1 MKDFLKFTLATVTG
15 IIVSSVVLFF
25 ISILVVFSMVS
36 SSESETQVRKN
47 SVMMLDLNGTLA
59 ERSQENPLDILMKDD
74 YKTYGLDDVLSSI
87 RKAKEN
93 ENIKGIYIQ
102 ANSLSAGYAS
112 LEEIRHALK
121 DFKESGKFIVA
132 YGDSYTQS
140 LYYLS
145 SIADK
150 VMLNPQG
157 MLEWRGL
164 AATPMFFKDLLEKI
178 GVEMQVFKVGTY
190 KSAVEP
196 FIATEMSPANR
207 EQVNVYLSSVWGQIT
222 GDIAESRNLSVE
234 ALNKEADRM
243 LMFYPA
249 EESVKNGLV
258 DTLIYKNDVRD
269 YLKTLVGIDKDD
281 DMPVLGIQDMV
292 NVKKNVPK
300 DKSGNVIAVYY
311 AYGEIDGGSSA
322 STEEGINS
330 EKVIRDLRKLKDDEN
345 VKAVVLR
352 VNSPGGSAYGSE
364 QIWYAVEQLKK
375 EKPVI
380 VSMGDYAASGGY
392 YIACNA
398 DTIVAEPTTLTGSIG
413 IFGMMPNAKGLTEKL
428 GLNFDIVKTNPYAD
442 FGNLTRFSDASLQ
455 ALQDAGVEVEVFNPV
470 HRYVNRI
477 YFNYRDH
484 RKIAVIDGVH
494 AYTGGINIADE
505 YANLFVRFGHWKDTG
520 VRIDGAGAWG
530 FASQFIQMW
539 KMIGRSLPNEDDYY
553 RPRVEIEGTGWCQPF
568 TDGPLNNPDN
578 PIEDTY
584 LQLIASAQKM
594 LYITTPYYAVEESMQ
609 KSLCIAADAG
619 VDVRL
624 MIPAIPDHKFTYMV
638 AETYWGELLR
648 HGVKIYKYTPG
659 FLHAKSVM
667 VDREVALVGSTNMD
681 YRTFQLHYECGVLL
695 YHSPVVEELLEDLD
709 QTAAVSTLYTLE
721 EWEKRSWPRR
731 MFASILKLGAIWL

>member
-15 IIVSSVVLFF
+15 IIISSVVLFF

-47 SVMMLDLNGTLA
+47 SVMMLDLNGTLT
-59 ERSQENPLDILMKDD
+59 ERSQENPLDFLMKED
-74 YKTYGLDDVLSSI
+74 YKTYGLDDILSSI

-93 ENIKGIYIQ
+93 EDIKGIYIQ
-102 ANSLSAGYAS
+102 ATSLGAGFAS
-112 LEEIRHALK
+112 LEEIRDALK

-132 YGDSYTQS
+132 YGDTYTQN

-145 SIADK
+145 SVADK
-150 VMLNPQG
+150 VLLNPQG

-178 GVEMQVFKVGTY
+178 GVEMQIFKVGTY

-196 FIATEMSPANR
+196 FISTEMSPANR
-207 EQVNVYLSSVWGQIT
+207 EQVNVYLSSIWGQIT
-222 GDIAESRNLSVE
+222 SSVAESRNLSVE

-269 YLKTLVGIDKDD
+269 YLKNIVGIDKDD
-281 DMPVLGIQDMV
+281 NMPVLGIQDMI
-292 NVKKNVPK
+292 NVKKNVPR

-322 STEEGINS
+322 STDEGINS
-330 EKVIRDLRKLKDDEN
+330 EKVIKDLRKLKDDEN

-364 QIWYAVEQLKK
+364 QIWYAINQLKK

-428 GLNFDIVKTNPYAD
+428 GVNFDAVKTNPYAD
-442 FGNLTRFSDASLQ
+442 FGNLTRPMNDGEKVLMQ
-455 ALQDAGVEVEVFNPV
+455 M
-470 HRYVNRI
+470 YVNKGYELFLTRCSDGRGI
-477 YFNYRDH
+477 SMEELD
-484 RKIAVIDGVH
+484 KIAQGRVW
-494 AYTGGINIADE
+494 TGSTAKELGLVDELGGLDKALEIA
-505 YANLFVRFGHWKDTG
+505 
-520 VRIDGAGAWG
+520 
-530 FASQFIQMW
+530 
-539 KMIGRSLPNEDDYY
+539 
-553 RPRVEIEGTGWCQPF
+553 
-568 TDGPLNNPDN
+568 
-578 PIEDTY
+578 
-584 LQLIASAQKM
+584 IAK
-594 LYITTPYYAVEESMQ
+594 
-609 KSLCIAADAG
+609 AG
-619 VDVRL
+619 VD
-624 MIPAIPDHKFTYMV
+624 A
-638 AETYWGELLR
+638 
-648 HGVKIYKYTPG
+648 YTVMNYPKKEG
-659 FLHAKSVM
+659 FLESLMNTNPGNYIKARMLNGKMNDVYRQFSIIENFDKI
-667 VDREVALVGSTNMD
+667 DRIQARVP
-681 YRTFQLHYECGVLL
+681 F
-695 YHSPVVEELLEDLD
+695 ELNI
-709 QTAAVSTLYTLE
+709 Q
-721 EWEKRSWPRR
+721 
-731 MFASILKLGAIWL
+731 

>member
-15 IIVSSVVLFF
+15 IIISSVVLFF

-47 SVMMLDLNGTLA
+47 SVMMLDLNGTLT
-59 ERSQENPLDILMKDD
+59 ERSQENPLDFLMKED
-74 YKTYGLDDVLSSI
+74 YKTYGLDDILSSI

-93 ENIKGIYIQ
+93 EDIKGIYIQ
-102 ANSLSAGYAS
+102 ATSLGAGFAS
-112 LEEIRHALK
+112 LEEIRDALK

-132 YGDSYTQS
+132 YGDTYTQN

-145 SIADK
+145 SVADK
-150 VMLNPQG
+150 VLLNPQG

-178 GVEMQVFKVGTY
+178 GVEMQIFKVGTY

-196 FIATEMSPANR
+196 FISTEMSPANR
-207 EQVNVYLSSVWGQIT
+207 EQVNVYLSSIWGQIT
-222 GDIAESRNLSVE
+222 SSVAESRNLSVE

-269 YLKTLVGIDKDD
+269 YLKNIVGIDKDD
-281 DMPVLGIQDMV
+281 NMPVLGIQDMI
-292 NVKKNVPK
+292 NVKKNVPR

-322 STEEGINS
+322 STDEGINS
-330 EKVIRDLRKLKDDEN
+330 EKVIKDLRKLKDDEN

-364 QIWYAVEQLKK
+364 QIWYAINQLKK

-428 GLNFDIVKTNPYAD
+428 GVNFDVVKTNPYAD
-442 FGNLTRFSDASLQ
+442 FGNLTRPMNDGEKGLMQ
-455 ALQDAGVEVEVFNPV
+455 M
-470 HRYVNRI
+470 YVNKGYELFLTRCSDGRGI
-477 YFNYRDH
+477 SMEELD
-484 RKIAVIDGVH
+484 KIAQGRVW
-494 AYTGGINIADE
+494 TGSTAKELGLVDELGGLDKALEIA
-505 YANLFVRFGHWKDTG
+505 
-520 VRIDGAGAWG
+520 
-530 FASQFIQMW
+530 
-539 KMIGRSLPNEDDYY
+539 
-553 RPRVEIEGTGWCQPF
+553 
-568 TDGPLNNPDN
+568 
-578 PIEDTY
+578 
-584 LQLIASAQKM
+584 IAK
-594 LYITTPYYAVEESMQ
+594 
-609 KSLCIAADAG
+609 AG
-619 VDVRL
+619 VD
-624 MIPAIPDHKFTYMV
+624 A
-638 AETYWGELLR
+638 
-648 HGVKIYKYTPG
+648 YTVMNYPKKEG
-659 FLHAKSVM
+659 FLESLMNTNPGNYIKARMLNGKMNDVYRQFSIIENFDKI
-667 VDREVALVGSTNMD
+667 DRIQARVP
-681 YRTFQLHYECGVLL
+681 F
-695 YHSPVVEELLEDLD
+695 ELNI
-709 QTAAVSTLYTLE
+709 Q
-721 EWEKRSWPRR
+721 
-731 MFASILKLGAIWL
+731 

>member
-15 IIVSSVVLFF
+15 IIISSVVLFF

-47 SVMMLDLNGTLA
+47 SVMMLDLNGTLT
-59 ERSQENPLDILMKDD
+59 ERSQENPLDFLMKED
-74 YKTYGLDDVLSSI
+74 YKTYGLDDILSSI

-93 ENIKGIYIQ
+93 EDIKGIYIQ
-102 ANSLSAGYAS
+102 ATSLGAGFAS
-112 LEEIRHALK
+112 LEEIRDALK

-132 YGDSYTQS
+132 YGDTYTQN

-145 SIADK
+145 SVADK
-150 VMLNPQG
+150 VLLNPQG

-178 GVEMQVFKVGTY
+178 GVEMQIFKVGTY

-196 FIATEMSPANR
+196 FISTEMSPANR
-207 EQVNVYLSSVWGQIT
+207 EQVNVYLSSIWGQIT
-222 GDIAESRNLSVE
+222 SSVAESRNLSVE

-269 YLKTLVGIDKDD
+269 YLKNMVGIDKDD
-281 DMPVLGIQDMV
+281 NMPVLGIQDMI
-292 NVKKNVPK
+292 NVKKNVPR

-322 STEEGINS
+322 STDEGINS
-330 EKVIRDLRKLKDDEN
+330 EKVIKDLRKLKDDEN

-364 QIWYAVEQLKK
+364 QIWYAINQLKK
-375 EKPVI
+375 EKPII

-428 GLNFDIVKTNPYAD
+428 GVNFDVVKTNPYAD
-442 FGNLTRFSDASLQ
+442 FGNLTRPMNDGEKGLMQ
-455 ALQDAGVEVEVFNPV
+455 M
-470 HRYVNRI
+470 YVNKGYELFLTRCSDGRGI
-477 YFNYRDH
+477 SMEELD
-484 RKIAVIDGVH
+484 KIAQGRVW
-494 AYTGGINIADE
+494 TGSTAKELGLVDELGGLDKALEIA
-505 YANLFVRFGHWKDTG
+505 
-520 VRIDGAGAWG
+520 
-530 FASQFIQMW
+530 
-539 KMIGRSLPNEDDYY
+539 
-553 RPRVEIEGTGWCQPF
+553 
-568 TDGPLNNPDN
+568 
-578 PIEDTY
+578 
-584 LQLIASAQKM
+584 IAK
-594 LYITTPYYAVEESMQ
+594 
-609 KSLCIAADAG
+609 AG
-619 VDVRL
+619 VD
-624 MIPAIPDHKFTYMV
+624 A
-638 AETYWGELLR
+638 
-648 HGVKIYKYTPG
+648 YTVMNYPKKEG
-659 FLHAKSVM
+659 FLESLMNTNPGNYIKARMLNGKMNDVYRQFSIIENFDKI
-667 VDREVALVGSTNMD
+667 DRIQARVP
-681 YRTFQLHYECGVLL
+681 F
-695 YHSPVVEELLEDLD
+695 ELNI
-709 QTAAVSTLYTLE
+709 Q
-721 EWEKRSWPRR
+721 
-731 MFASILKLGAIWL
+731 

>member
-15 IIVSSVVLFF
+15 IIISSVVLFF

-47 SVMMLDLNGTLA
+47 SVMMLDLNGTLT
-59 ERSQENPLDILMKDD
+59 ERSQENPLDFLMKED
-74 YKTYGLDDVLSSI
+74 YKTYGLDDILSSI

-93 ENIKGIYIQ
+93 EDIKGIYIQ
-102 ANSLSAGYAS
+102 ATSLGAGFAS
-112 LEEIRHALK
+112 LEEIRDALK

-132 YGDSYTQS
+132 YGDTYTQN

-145 SIADK
+145 SVADK
-150 VMLNPQG
+150 VLLNPQG

-178 GVEMQVFKVGTY
+178 GVEMQIFKVGTY

-196 FIATEMSPANR
+196 FISTEMSPANR
-207 EQVNVYLSSVWGQIT
+207 EQVNVYLSSIWGQIT
-222 GDIAESRNLSVE
+222 SSVAESRNLSVE

-269 YLKTLVGIDKDD
+269 YLKNMVGIDKDD
-281 DMPVLGIQDMV
+281 NMPVLGIQDMI
-292 NVKKNVPK
+292 NVKKNVPR

-322 STEEGINS
+322 STDEGINS
-330 EKVIRDLRKLKDDEN
+330 EKVIKDLRKLKDDEN
-345 VKAVVLR
+345 IKAVVLR

-364 QIWYAVEQLKK
+364 QIWYAVNQLKK

-428 GLNFDIVKTNPYAD
+428 GVNFDVVKTNPYAD
-442 FGNLTRFSDASLQ
+442 FGNLTRPMNDGEKGLMQ
-455 ALQDAGVEVEVFNPV
+455 M
-470 HRYVNRI
+470 YVNKGYELFLTRCSDGRGI
-477 YFNYRDH
+477 SMEELD
-484 RKIAVIDGVH
+484 KIAQGRVW
-494 AYTGGINIADE
+494 TGSTAKELGLVDELGGLDKALEIA
-505 YANLFVRFGHWKDTG
+505 
-520 VRIDGAGAWG
+520 
-530 FASQFIQMW
+530 
-539 KMIGRSLPNEDDYY
+539 
-553 RPRVEIEGTGWCQPF
+553 
-568 TDGPLNNPDN
+568 
-578 PIEDTY
+578 
-584 LQLIASAQKM
+584 IAK
-594 LYITTPYYAVEESMQ
+594 
-609 KSLCIAADAG
+609 AG
-619 VDVRL
+619 VD
-624 MIPAIPDHKFTYMV
+624 A
-638 AETYWGELLR
+638 
-648 HGVKIYKYTPG
+648 YTVMNYPKKEG
-659 FLHAKSVM
+659 FLESLMNTNPGNYIKARMLNGKMNDVYRQFSIIENFDKI
-667 VDREVALVGSTNMD
+667 DRIQARVP
-681 YRTFQLHYECGVLL
+681 F
-695 YHSPVVEELLEDLD
+695 ELNI
-709 QTAAVSTLYTLE
+709 Q
-721 EWEKRSWPRR
+721 
-731 MFASILKLGAIWL
+731 